1 MQKEKS
7 NRQNIEAL
15 KKLVPHNP
23 RGFYNS
29 ALIYITLGD
38 KNQAIPD
45 LKEGIKY
52 AALDAETGLLME
64 KLIKELENKK

>member
-1 MQKEKS
+1 MTVKE
-7 NRQNIEAL
+7 NIEAL
-15 KKLVPHNP
+15 KKLMPNNP
-23 RGFYNS
+23 RVFYNS

-38 KNQAIPD
+38 KNQAITD